1 MDLGGNGMISKE
13 EFLKKCET
21 NIIKKLSSDEEYKSL
36 FRKSIMLL
44 LCLMLVCP
52 CMLLAPFIVALV
64 FGMEHVP
71 VIFIS
76 LAVLTMVLFK
86 LAAKILNKLV
96 EINKSV
102 MKNAFSY
109 LGFHSTETEVLYS
122 EILETSPVLKFLEV
136 SFVLKNNGIILGSF
150 KKESKENRRYATLI
164 SIPYKA
170 PCEAVITNEFRPSR
184 DFKKVKPSFEHP
196 FFKDNDVFMK
206 DLSKQS
212 VLLTPNL
219 IEKITK
225 IQSLFMPE
233 SLKSDETFGMDVIF
247 LSNQIAFVFE
257 TSENEF
263 ELSMKSMLLKNL
275 FNFKVIQGKETVMY
289 NINTFET
296 LYNKLSNINQ
306 TIDLLGD

>member
-1 MDLGGNGMISKE
+1 MISKE

-44 LCLMLVCP
+44 LLIILTTP
-52 CMLLAPFIVALV
+52 CCILTPFVGILIFGDAEIVGASFILL
-64 FGMEHVP
+64 
-71 VIFIS
+71 S
-76 LAVLTMVLFK
+76 VLTMVLFA
-86 LAAKILNKLV
+86 LAANILNKLV
-96 EINKSV
+96 KINTNATI
-102 MKNAFSY
+102 NAFSY
-109 LGFHSTETEVLYS
+109 LGFYSTETEVLYS

-150 KKESKENRRYATLI
+150 KKESKEDRRYATLI

-225 IQSLFMPE
+225 IQSLLMPE
-233 SLKSDETFGMDVIF
+233 SLKSDEIFGRDVIF
-247 LSNQIAFVFE
+247 SSNQIAFVFE

-275 FNFKVIQGKETVMY
+275 FNFKVLAGKETVMH

>member
-1 MDLGGNGMISKE
+1 MISKE

-36 FRKSIMLL
+36 FRKSIMLIL
-44 LCLMLVCP
+44 WIILTTPC
-52 CMLLAPFIVALV
+52 CMLIPFVGI
-64 FGMEHVP
+64 
-71 VIFIS
+71 VIFNNPEIAGALFTLLS
-76 LAVLTMVLFK
+76 VLNMVLFA
-86 LAAKILNKLV
+86 LAHKVLSKLV
-96 EINKSV
+96 EMNKSV

-150 KKESKENRRYATLI
+150 KKELKENRRYATLI

-196 FFKDNDVFMK
+196 FFKDNNVFMK

-233 SLKSDETFGMDVIF
+233 SLKSDEIFGMDVIF

-275 FNFKVIQGKETVMY
+275 FNFKVLAGKETVMY

>member
-1 MDLGGNGMISKE
+1 MISKE

-44 LCLMLVCP
+44 LLIILTTPC
-52 CMLLAPFIVALV
+52 CMLIPFVGILIFDNPEIAGAL
-64 FGMEHVP
+64 
-71 VIFIS
+71 FILLS
-76 LAVLTMVLFK
+76 VLTMVLFA
-86 LAAKILNKLV
+86 LASKVLSKLV

-102 MKNAFSY
+102 MKNALSY

-275 FNFKVIQGKETVMY
+275 FNFKVLAGKETVMY
-289 NINTFET
+289 NINTFDT

>member
-1 MDLGGNGMISKE
+1 MISKE

-44 LCLMLVCP
+44 LLIILTTP
-52 CMLLAPFIVALV
+52 CCILIPFVGILIFGDAEIVGASFILL
-64 FGMEHVP
+64 
-71 VIFIS
+71 S
-76 LAVLTMVLFK
+76 VLTMVLFK
-86 LAAKILNKLV
+86 LAANILNKLV

-170 PCEAVITNEFRPSR
+170 PCEAVITNEFKPSR

-219 IEKITK
+219 IEKIIK

-233 SLKSDETFGMDVIF
+233 SLKSDEIFGMDVIF

-275 FNFKVIQGKETVMY
+275 FNFKVLVGKETVMY